1 MATRCGLGSRVIG
14 RQRNDPNAWGGS
26 FPRCAA
32 QHATRLHD
40 SPHGE
45 RRTGTEPVP
54 ARYRPETV
62 IAPGGAG
69 AALGGAG
76 RGGPGAGD
84 AVGTGGA
91 APGRPGSGDPR
102 GGTHR
107 PSPSACGGTR
117 VPCAHVRRRRPRG
130 GVRGGRCRAR
140 GGRRRVPGAGRRAG
154 GALQS
159 VDERQRILSCPTGR
173 ALPHGSA
180 RRPWWCP
187 EPDLNR
193 HARSGAA
200 RFKLAVSAF
209 HHPGRPWAPLRGSE
223 PIGGPPPG
231 SGGIG

>member
-40 SPHGE
+40 SPHGG

-62 IAPGGAG
+62 IAPGGRCSPRR
-69 AALGGAG
+69 G
-76 RGGPGAGD
+76 RPRR
-84 AVGTGGA
+84 TGSRRRGRDGRA
-91 APGRPGSGDPR
+91 APGRPGPGDPR

-117 VPCAHVRRRRPRG
+117 VPCAHVRADG
-130 GVRGGRCRAR
+130 
-140 GGRRRVPGAGRRAG
+140 RAG
-154 GALQS
+154 VSGEAGVGREEGAATSRAPDAGQA
-159 VDERQRILSCPTGR
+159 ERSRVWTSGSESCPVPRVGPCPTGR
-173 ALPHGSA
+173 A

-187 EPDLNR
+187 EPDSNR